1 MKFTQYISLIVY
13 LVYLLLAIYAAANI
27 IYRKLDP
34 VKSLSWV
41 IVIFALPYVGLFLYA
56 FLGQNF
62 RKIKI
67 YNRKGVWDEKYRKK
81 LSSAQLKKIESNS
94 EELNNYLHEF
104 KKIITL
110 NLRGNQSL
118 LGVNKDIEIY
128 FSGKESLD
136 NMLTAIENAGKH
148 IHLQSYII
156 EDDVIGNR
164 FKDLLIKKA
173 KNGVEVRL
181 MYDDVGCWSLPK
193 QFSESLINAG
203 VELLDFAPVRFL
215 TPTSKVNYRNHRKIL
230 VVDGTTGFLGGVNIA
245 DRYYNGGVF
254 SEWRDTHIKITG
266 ESVMA
271 LQSSFLLDR
280 YFIINRQFNKKLSK
294 YFPELPKNTEVTN
307 NNPGKIY
314 SQIITSGPDSDW
326 SSIMQCYL
334 AAIMKAKKCICIV
347 TPYFTPNETILNAIK
362 VAALGG
368 VRVAIM
374 LPEKSDS
381 KITYWCTISYAEEL
395 LEAGVEVYLFRN
407 GFNHSKVISIDG
419 EFCII
424 GSANLDN
431 RSFDHNFEITSIIY
445 NQNCSEIIEHKFQE
459 DILRC
464 RTLEYSKWAKRSKGK
479 RIKESLARLLSPLL

>member
-1 MKFTQYISLIVY
+1 MRFTEYISLGLY
-13 LVYLLLAIYAAANI
+13 LGYLLLAIYAAANI

-67 YNRKGVWDEKYRKK
+67 YSRKGVWDEKFRKR
-81 LSSAQLKKIESNS
+81 LSSQQLKNIESNPG
-94 EELNNYLHEF
+94 ELNSNLHNF

-118 LGVNKDIEIY
+118 LGVNKAVKIF
-128 FSGKESLD
+128 FSGKEALE
-136 NMLTAIENAGKH
+136 NMLLEIEKAEKH

-156 EDDVIGNR
+156 EDDIIGNR
-164 FKDLLIKKA
+164 FKDALISKA
-173 KNGVEVRL
+173 KAGVEVRL

-230 VVDGTTGFLGGVNIA
+230 VVDGKTGFLGGVNIA
-245 DRYYNGGVF
+245 DRYYTGGIF
-254 SEWRDTHIKITG
+254 PEWRDTHIKITG

-294 YFPELPKNTEVTN
+294 YFPEIPKDALQE
-307 NNPGKIY
+307 GHSSGEIY

-381 KITYWCTISYAEEL
+381 KIAYWCTISYAEEL
-395 LEAGVEVYLFRN
+395 LEAGVEIYLFRN

-445 NQNCSEIIEHKFQE
+445 DKTCSEIIENKFRE
-459 DILRC
+459 DISRC
-464 RTLEYSKWAKRSKGK
+464 RTLEYSKWARRSKGK

>member
-1 MKFTQYISLIVY
+1 MKITDYISIGLYLIY
-13 LVYLLLAIYAAANI
+13 LILAIYASANI

-41 IVIFALPYVGLFLYA
+41 IIIFTLPYIGLFLYA

-81 LSSAQLKKIESNS
+81 LSSTQLLEIESNPNA
-94 EELNNYLHEF
+94 LDIKLLEF

-118 LGVNKDIEIY
+118 LGLNKDIEIF
-128 FSGKESLD
+128 FSGKDSLD
-136 NMLTAIENAGKH
+136 SMLNAIANAKKH

-156 EDDVIGNR
+156 EDDIIGNK
-164 FKDLLIKKA
+164 FKDILVNKA
-173 KNGVEVRL
+173 KEGVEVRV
-181 MYDDVGCWSLPK
+181 MYDDVGCWSLST
-193 QFSESLINAG
+193 QFTDSMNDAG

-230 VVDGTTGFLGGVNIA
+230 VVDGVTGFLGGVNIA
-245 DRYYNGGVF
+245 DRYYTGGLF
-254 SEWRDTHIKITG
+254 NEWRDTHIKITG

-294 YFPELPKNTEVTN
+294 YFPVLPKNNLVNDLEN
-307 NNPGKIY
+307 GNIY

-334 AAIMKAKKCICIV
+334 AAIMMAKKNIYIV

-368 VRVAIM
+368 VKVAVMI
-374 LPEKSDS
+374 PEKSDS
-381 KITYWCTISYAEEL
+381 RITYWCTISYAEEL
-395 LEAGVEVYLFRN
+395 LEAGVEIYLFSN

-431 RSFDHNFEITSIIY
+431 RSFEHNFEITSIIY
-445 NQNCSEIIEHKFQE
+445 DQTITSIIEHKFNE
-459 DILRC
+459 DVSRC
-464 RTLEYSKWAKRSKGK
+464 KTLEYSKWARRSKGK

>member
-1 MKFTQYISLIVY
+1 MALTDILSLCIY
-13 LVYLLLAIYAAANI
+13 LLYLLLAIYAAANI

-41 IVIFALPYVGLFLYA
+41 IVIFALPYIGLFLYA

-67 YNRKGVWDEKYRKK
+67 YNRKGVWDEKVRKK
-81 LSSAQLKKIESNS
+81 LSAIQLQNIESIP
-94 EELNNYLHEF
+94 ETLNGHLKNFQKL
-104 KKIITL
+104 ITL

-118 LGVNKDIEIY
+118 LGLNKDIEIY
-128 FSGKESLD
+128 FSGKDSLD
-136 NMLTAIENAGKH
+136 SMLSAITNAKKH

-156 EDDVIGNR
+156 EDDTIGNK
-164 FKDLLIKKA
+164 FKEILIQKA

-181 MYDDVGCWSLPK
+181 MYDDVGCWSLSK
-193 QFSESLINAG
+193 QFTESLVSAG
-203 VELLDFAPVRFL
+203 VELLDFSPVRFL

-230 VVDGTTGFLGGVNIA
+230 VVDGKIGFLGGVNIA
-245 DRYYNGGVF
+245 DRYYTGGIF
-254 SEWRDTHIKITG
+254 PEWRDTHIKIVG

-280 YFIINRQFNKKLSK
+280 YFVINRQFNKKLSR
-294 YFPELPKNTEVTN
+294 YFPEITKMDEVIDESSKN
-307 NNPGKIY
+307 IY

-334 AAIMKAKKCICIV
+334 TAIMKAKKHICIV

-368 VRVAIM
+368 VRVSIM

-381 KITYWCTISYAEEL
+381 KIAYWCTISYAEEL
-395 LEAGVEVYLFRN
+395 LEAGVQIYLFSN

-445 NQNCSEIIEHKFQE
+445 DHTCSALIEKRFNE
-459 DILRC
+459 DVLRC
-464 RTLEYSKWAKRSKGK
+464 KTLEYSKWNRRSKIK
-479 RIKESLARLLSPLL
+479 RIKEALARLLSPLL